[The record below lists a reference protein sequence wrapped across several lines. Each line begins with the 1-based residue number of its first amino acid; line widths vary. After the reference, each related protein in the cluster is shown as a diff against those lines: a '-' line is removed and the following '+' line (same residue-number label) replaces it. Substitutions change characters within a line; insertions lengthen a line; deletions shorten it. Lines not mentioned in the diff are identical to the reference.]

1 MNNKDLRM
9 KYKRCCHCKYYRIS
23 GSFVGDGECVLK
35 AKDFVFG
42 PSRLRAHLCKAYEL
56 KD

>member
-23 GSFVGDGECVLK
+23 GSFIGNGECALK

-56 KD
+56 KN